1 MNRVQGKIALI
12 TGGASGIGR
21 ATALLLAREGACV
34 AVADINE
41 EGAQRVAEEI
51 RVAGGQAEGLALDV
65 TVEAAWIDTI
75 AKVREH
81 WGGLQI
87 LVASAGVVFSSPVDE
102 TELDAWRRL
111 MAVNLDGV
119 FLGVKHAIPAMRAG
133 TGGSM
138 ILLSSAA
145 GLKAYAGA
153 SAYGASKAALSL
165 LAKCAAVE
173 CVQRGDKIRVN
184 TVHPAGVE
192 TPIWRSTP
200 WFQGLAKE
208 LGSEEAAYRRIGEAQ
223 PMKRLARP
231 EEIAAAILFLASD
244 ESSYV
249 TGSEM
254 VVDGALTA

>member
-12 TGGASGIGR
+12 SGGASGIGR
-21 ATALLLAREGACV
+21 ATALLLAREGARV

-41 EGAQRVAEEI
+41 ASAQRVAEEI
-51 RVAGGQAEGLALDV
+51 RAAGGESDGFLLDV
-65 TVEAAWIDTI
+65 TSEDAWVQAI
-75 AKVREH
+75 ARVQER

-87 LVASAGVVFSSPVDE
+87 LVASAGVVFSSAVEE
-102 TELDAWRRL
+102 TDLEAWRRL

-119 FLGVKHAIPAMRAG
+119 FLGMKHAIPAMRSG
-133 TGGSM
+133 SGGSI

-165 LAKCAAVE
+165 LAKCAALE
-173 CVQRGDKIRVN
+173 CAQRSDKIRVN

-192 TPIWRSTP
+192 TPIWHSTP
-200 WFQGLAKE
+200 WFQSLLKE
-208 LGSEEAAYRRIGEAQ
+208 LGSEEAAFRRIGEAQ

-249 TGSEM
+249 TGSQLL
-254 VVDGALTA
+254 VDGALTA